1 MAKHSFIGDRPNE
14 THAVIQ
20 FVSSWLIRKFGKLRV
35 NDLEMLCRKRGS
47 QPFPF
52 GSNLSKRVS

>member
-1 MAKHSFIGDRPNE
+1 MAKHSLIGDRQNE
-14 THAVIQ
+14 SHAVIQ
-20 FVSSWLIRKFGKLRV
+20 SVSSWLIRKFGKLRA
-35 NDLEMLCRKRGS
+35 NDLEMLCRKHGF